1 MERKKRTKKSL
12 VSRCKGSFLAILR
25 VTGGNRTFRWILQHC
40 RSLNVGLPWA
50 LCLIPVGFFVQMRGN
65 VPANPRGC
73 GGKCDGFLSVLRLPA
88 LQAVVPHVPQGV
100 TVGTWRDEGADGMFR
115 SFTAV
120 HGIFSLFFFFFFFCR
135 RNIFLSFS
143 FSLFIYMDVFVLL
156 ISKGL
161 CENTCFSVCFGRFC
175 DVFLTCF
182 WLFLAVFRLFFARF
196 PSKNACFSLKI
207 ACFSS
212 FFVRFLPFFVYF
224 PLFFD
229 GFSSFFTEFLS
240 ETDGFSL
247 FFVCFLLFF
256 TSVLL
261 FFASIPL
268 FFRLV
273 LFPLCGLSAVSLQVA
288 SSLFVSLSHSG
299 FRGMMYPFS
308 ISTPLPDMSLTGVYC
323 QSKTGGVSEV
333 LQYSVEKTLTLLA
346 CLIKKYDIC
355 SHD

>member
-135 RNIFLSFS
+135 RNIFLSLFLFLYIWMCLCCLFQRVCVQMS
-143 FSLFIYMDVFVLL
+143 VLQSVLVAFVTFFSLVF
-156 ISKGL
+156 G
-161 CENTCFSVCFGRFC
+161 
-175 DVFLTCF
+175 CF
-182 WLFLAVFRLFFARF
+182 WLFF
-196 PSKNACFSLKI
+196 ACFSLV
-207 ACFSS
+207 FH
-212 FFVRFLPFFVYF
+212 
-224 PLFFD
+224 
-229 GFSSFFTEFLS
+229 
-240 ETDGFSL
+240 
-247 FFVCFLLFF
+247 
-256 TSVLL
+256 
-261 FFASIPL
+261 
-268 FFRLV
+268 
-273 LFPLCGLSAVSLQVA
+273 Q
-288 SSLFVSLSHSG
+288 
-299 FRGMMYPFS
+299 
-308 ISTPLPDMSLTGVYC
+308 
-323 QSKTGGVSEV
+323 
-333 LQYSVEKTLTLLA
+333 KTLVF
-346 CLIKKYDIC
+346 
-355 SHD
+355 H

>member
-73 GGKCDGFLSVLRLPA
+73 GGKCDDFLSVLRLPA

-100 TVGTWRDEGADGMFR
+100 AVGTWRDEGADGMFR

-156 ISKGL
+156 VSKGL
-161 CENTCFSVCFGRFC
+161 CANVCSSVCFGRFC

-182 WLFLAVFRLFFARF
+182 WLFLVVFGCFSLVFRSFSIKKRLFFI
-196 PSKNACFSLKI
+196 KN
-207 ACFSS
+207 
-212 FFVRFLPFFVYF
+212 R
-224 PLFFD
+224 
-229 GFSSFFTEFLS
+229 
-240 ETDGFSL
+240 L
-247 FFVCFLLFF
+247 FFVIFRSFSTIFCLF
-256 TSVLL
+256 
-261 FFASIPL
+261 
-268 FFRLV
+268 
-273 LFPLCGLSAVSLQVA
+273 SAV
-288 SSLFVSLSHSG
+288 F
-299 FRGMMYPFS
+299 
-308 ISTPLPDMSLTGVYC
+308 
-323 QSKTGGVSEV
+323 
-333 LQYSVEKTLTLLA
+333 
-346 CLIKKYDIC
+346 
-355 SHD
+355 